1 MAAPEEQRLVDRYA
15 EALDKLSDQA
25 VANTDA
31 ALRRSLAK
39 MLRDLRR
46 WYQPYLDPTQ
56 VAASGG
62 RPNSYSIAET
72 ASRFQSLVEAAQS
85 FMPPEEIQRWQMQF
99 QDDLAEAM
107 ALGGNL
113 SGQLQETVSGA
124 ISSGFGA
131 PNAVAVWSASQIS
144 TAYIQG
150 ETMRFRNEVT
160 QIVTDGA
167 ARGRGYKSI
176 EKQIRQALLGAKD
189 PNGITQR
196 LGLKQRAELIARSE
210 LANAY
215 VEAQRRTARGQGFSY
230 VRWIATKDERTCPL
244 CVARHGQVYR
254 EDEVTG
260 TAHPRCRCSLSPV
273 INEAITETDKATRDE
288 LLEAD
293 YWRNSQQ
300 QAAAELAAAKGWD
313 EARTRAELGKALRQV
328 TPSERY
334 RNPDATETV
343 APAVRF

>member
-1 MAAPEEQRLVDRYA
+1 MAAPEEQRLVNTYA
-15 EALDKLSDQA
+15 EALDKIADRA

-31 ALRRSLAK
+31 ALRRALNTLLA
-39 MLRDLRR
+39 DLRR
-46 WYQPYLDPTQ
+46 YYRPYLDPTQ
-56 VAASGG
+56 FAASGG
-62 RPNSYSIAET
+62 RPNAYSIAET
-72 ASRFQSLVEAAQS
+72 ASRFQSLVDAAQA
-85 FMPPEEIQRWQMQF
+85 FMSDDEIRRWQIQF
-99 QDDLAEAM
+99 QDDLANAM

-113 SGQLQETVSGA
+113 SGQLQQTVTGA

-150 ETMRFRNEVT
+150 ETMKFRNEVT

-167 ARGRGYKSI
+167 ARGRGFRNI
-176 EKQIRQALLGAKD
+176 EKEIRKALQGSTD

-215 VEAQRRTARGQGFSY
+215 VEAQRRTAKGSGFGY

-244 CVARHGQVYR
+244 CAARHGQIYR
-254 EDEVTG
+254 VDEVTG
-260 TAHPRCRCSLSPV
+260 TAHPMCRCSLSPLMDEAV
-273 INEAITETDKATRDE
+273 IEKDPAARAE

-300 QAAAELAAAKGWD
+300 QAAAELQAAKGWD
-313 EARTRAELGKALRQV
+313 EARTRAELAKALRQV

-334 RNPDATETV
+334 RQPERKETV
-343 APAVRF
+343 QPVVRF